1 MTSDLLYRIAL
12 TLVPN
17 VGCVQAKVLID
28 TYGNAESVFK
38 ARKKELSALE
48 NIGLVRAENIK
59 FIEKYKIQPLFITD
73 KNYPRRLLNCY
84 DPPTLLYYRGN
95 ADLNISKIISVIG
108 TRNNTDYGKQV
119 TEKLVSDLKE
129 ENVVIVSGLA
139 FGIDAIA
146 HKTAIQNNLQTIGVL
161 AHGLDTIYPSQHK
174 SLA

>member
-1 MTSDLLYRIAL
+1 MTNDLLYRIAL

-48 NIGLVRAENIK
+48 NIGLVRAANIKSFEDFSIAEEEIK

-95 ADLNISKIISVIG
+95 ADLNTSKIISVIG
-108 TRNNTDYGKQV
+108 TRNNTDYGKQA
-119 TEKLVSDLKE
+119 TEKLLKR
-129 ENVVIVSGLA
+129 S
-139 FGIDAIA
+139 
-146 HKTAIQNNLQTIGVL
+146 
-161 AHGLDTIYPSQHK
+161 
-174 SLA
+174 